1 MNYSIED
8 GCVIEMEP
16 TNLVD
21 IVFKKIKL
29 SETSIINYGMWD
41 FSGKADSLRIRTE
54 LYPELFAV
62 AYCFDLSNKTTFQN
76 LEIWIKEV
84 RKYGGDKLFAICLG
98 LKSDKSK
105 VVDFGTIQQ
114 FTQKYKMNYFEISIK
129 DISSI
134 KKFFVDF
141 GVVIYDYLKTK
152 K

>member
-8 GCVIEMEP
+8 GCAIEMEP

-54 LYPELFAV
+54 LYQELFAV

-76 LEIWIKEV
+76 LEIWIK
-84 RKYGGDKLFAICLG
+84 LI
-98 LKSDKSK
+98 LK
-105 VVDFGTIQQ
+105 I
-114 FTQKYKMNYFEISIK
+114 I
-129 DISSI
+129 
-134 KKFFVDF
+134 
-141 GVVIYDYLKTK
+141 
-152 K
+152 